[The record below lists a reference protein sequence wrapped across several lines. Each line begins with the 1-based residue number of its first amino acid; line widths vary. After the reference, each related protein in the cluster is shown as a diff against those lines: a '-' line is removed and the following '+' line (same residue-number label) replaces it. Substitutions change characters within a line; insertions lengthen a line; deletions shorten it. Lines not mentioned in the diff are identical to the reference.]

1 VASKTKEGVASAA
14 PSLDKLVKLIHDE
27 IKAMRAEEGQAD
39 QTALGR
45 AIRAGELLRQARAHF
60 PARNGGWYQW
70 LAETLPG
77 CPKST
82 VARWIQLAAPENLSR
97 TRGCTSITEALR
109 EISTPRKPE
118 DATVKP
124 QRSKPTPAGKRMR
137 AARMARADAKRN
149 GRPVAFWEIGW
160 EVSKMVYG
168 LASWKVEDVPLD
180 YDNMNAMATVEEDL
194 LYLYDWMDE
203 TLSLI
208 HSRMGEHGMRQ
219 QLRKLQ
225 ARTVK
230 NGCTPE
236 EAANAARAAGRLQ
249 RKIDNVLEAAS

>member
-1 VASKTKEGVASAA
+1 LEKALPDRHPGTAA
-14 PSLDKLVKLIHDE
+14 L
-27 IKAMRAEEGQAD
+27 
-39 QTALGR
+39 
-45 AIRAGELLRQARAHF
+45 
-60 PARNGGWYQW
+60 
-70 LAETLPG
+70 
-77 CPKST
+77 
-82 VARWIQLAAPENLSR
+82 WIQLADPSNLVS
-97 TRGCTSITEALR
+97 TRGCSNIEEAIR
-109 EISTPRKPE
+109 VIRGPRKP
-118 DATVKP
+118 
-124 QRSKPTPAGKRMR
+124 RSTSESSSKKAKPTPAGKRMH
-137 AARMARADAKRN
+137 AAKLARADAKRN
-149 GRPVAFWEIGW
+149 GRPIPFWEIGW

-203 TLSLI
+203 TLALI

-225 ARTVK
+225 ARTVE

-236 EAANAARAAGRLQ
+236 EAANAARAAQRLQ

>member
-1 VASKTKEGVASAA
+1 MASKTREGAASAA
-14 PSLDKLVKLIHDE
+14 PSLSELAGQI
-27 IKAMRAEEGQAD
+27 RACMAQAD
-39 QTALGR
+39 LTALSLAREVG
-45 AIRAGELLRQARAHF
+45 GLLREAKERVTKGKWRNWLEKNFPQHPTYANLYMRIADPANEDRVSSCRSVADAKAALADPKKVAARAKNSE
-60 PARNGGWYQW
+60 P
-70 LAETLPG
+70 
-77 CPKST
+77 
-82 VARWIQLAAPENLSR
+82 R
-97 TRGCTSITEALR
+97 TPTKA
-109 EISTPRKPE
+109 
-118 DATVKP
+118 
-124 QRSKPTPAGKRMR
+124 KPTPAGKRMR

-149 GRPVAFWEIGW
+149 GRPVPFWEIGW

-203 TLSLI
+203 TLALI

-225 ARTVK
+225 ARTVA

>member
-1 VASKTKEGVASAA
+1 MA
-14 PSLDKLVKLIHDE
+14 
-27 IKAMRAEEGQAD
+27 QAD
-39 QTALGR
+39 RMALDHAVEVGALLIQAKAR
-45 AIRAGELLRQARAHF
+45 VKRGQWRPWLAKNFSQHPTLATLYMRIADPANEERVLRCKTIRDARVALRDPAKAEARAKTDPPH
-60 PARNGGWYQW
+60 
-70 LAETLPG
+70 ES
-77 CPKST
+77 K
-82 VARWIQLAAPENLSR
+82 
-97 TRGCTSITEALR
+97 
-109 EISTPRKPE
+109 
-118 DATVKP
+118 
-124 QRSKPTPAGKRMR
+124 RSKPTPAGKRMR
-137 AARMARADAKRN
+137 AARMARADAKRD

-225 ARTVK
+225 ARTVA

-236 EAANAARAAGRLQ
+236 EAANAARAAQRLQ